1 MAATSIVD
9 VPKKYGETD
18 LFGIDRYSKG
28 LIKFIRQSDTPITIA
43 IQGEW
48 GSGKTSL
55 MNTLQNELCGVNHT
69 NDEIK
74 NHKND
79 FYSIWINTWQYS
91 LMNSQEETLVSIVT
105 SVSTQIM
112 NIISTR
118 HVGAGKKFTNGL
130 VNFLGKSTKTLLKFG
145 ADKIVEGGANVID
158 ALVDREKA
166 NQTIK
171 GLRDDLQGAII
182 ECLEKDY
189 AQGSHKK
196 GFIVFVDD
204 LDRIDPPVA
213 VQILELLKNIF
224 DLEHCLFVLAIDYD
238 VVIKGL
244 KPKFGE
250 LTEKNEREFRS
261 FFDKII
267 QMPFSMPVASYNIDQ
282 FLINSLI
289 KIGYLPES
297 KLKDNAFSQN
307 ITTICNLSVGNNPR
321 SLKRLLNTVSLI
333 NIISKETADTD
344 ETQINDDYVLQ
355 INFALICVQI
365 AYPAL
370 YKILCTESDFKKWD
384 QNMMNSLKLRSLTE
398 NESLKLNESEEFDE
412 EWEKVLFRICERDN
426 YLTNRVVQ
434 ISQLFNLIAKILP
447 DGEDLGN
454 TLNDLLALSSVTDVQ
469 AFDKPKQA
477 INKGPILKSLSAA
490 LLPILSNKL
499 KPPFPLV
506 RQQSKK
512 VISNVYISF
521 SKLHNQNLLG
531 ISIGQVKENLAI
543 EIWYHPWAFK
553 FFTSSMQ
560 DDIDKLGFTDKLNEL
575 IEMYKLFI
583 EKHPK
588 SSFKYDPMKQS
599 YITKGWHVPQLTI
612 SSVLDNL
619 DDISS
624 PRFLNNF
631 SDLII
636 DFMDCNAKLNQL
648 IKDYAEKIK

>member
-1 MAATSIVD
+1 MTTTSIVD
-9 VPKKYGETD
+9 IPKKHGETD

-55 MNTLQNELCGVNHT
+55 MNTLQNELCGANYST
-69 NDEIK
+69 EQIK
-74 NHKND
+74 DHRNE

-118 HVGAGKKFTNGL
+118 HIGAGKKFTNGL
-130 VNFLGKSTKTLLKFG
+130 VNFIGRGTKSLLKIG
-145 ADKIVEGGANVID
+145 ADKIIEGGGDVID

-171 GLRDDLQGAII
+171 GLRDDLQGAIV
-182 ECLEKDY
+182 ECLEKDK
-189 AQGSHKK
+189 AIGLPKK

-224 DLEHCLFVLAIDYD
+224 DLENCVFVLAIDYD

-289 KIGYLPES
+289 KIGYLQES
-297 KLKDNAFSQN
+297 KLGDNVFAHN

-344 ETQINDDYVLQ
+344 ETQINDDYVLL

-370 YKILCTESDFKKWD
+370 YKILCSESDFKKWD
-384 QNMMNSLKLRSLTE
+384 QNMVNSLKLRALTE
-398 NESLKLNESEEFDE
+398 NELVKLNESEEFDE

-426 YLTNRVVQ
+426 YLTNRVLQ
-434 ISQLFNLIAKILP
+434 ISQLFNLIAKMLP
-447 DGEDLGN
+447 DGEELGN
-454 TLNDLLALSSVTDVQ
+454 TLSDLLALSSVTDVQ

-477 INKGPILKSLSAA
+477 INKGPVLKSLSASLMP
-490 LLPILSNKL
+490 LLKNKL
-499 KPPFPLV
+499 RPTFPLV

-512 VISNVYISF
+512 VVSNVYISF
-521 SKLHNQNLLG
+521 SNKDWKDCLG
-531 ISIGQVKENLAI
+531 ISVGQIKDNLAI

-553 FFTSSMQ
+553 FVTSSMQ
-560 DDIDKLGFTDKLNEL
+560 DDIKNAYLTNEL
-575 IEMYKLFI
+575 SILISEYNNFI
-583 EKHPK
+583 QKYPLAN
-588 SSFKYDPMKQS
+588 FKYNPMEKS
-599 YITKGWHVPQLTI
+599 YYAKGWHVPQLTI
-612 SSVLDNL
+612 TYLINNL

-624 PRFLNNF
+624 PDFLNTF

-636 DFMDCNAKLNQL
+636 DFMDCNTKLNQL